1 MIALFRTILP
11 LFALGYVLIFYA
23 PSYAKEPNL
32 AIDQKNLKSVNRQH
46 NPNAINNHKII
57 IEKGIQLSGE
67 TRNQQFKLTNSK
79 NQRNYLI
86 QVFEPKVSPPKDG
99 FSVIYMLD
107 GNASF
112 PYASVIA
119 QAVEF
124 SFKRHHQAPPIIVAI
139 GYDIDSTIDVEAR
152 TFDYTPPI
160 EGELIAP
167 VHRSNSPYPIGG
179 AEDFYQFIQ
188 YQLKPLIAQHYTI
201 NTLDQSLF
209 GHSYGGLFTLYTLL
223 KHPESF
229 QHYYAASPSIWWHD
243 EYLLKQAADF
253 KNQYTTDKTLKPI
266 TLTLSAG
273 EGEIK
278 KLNKR
283 HTSQKLSD
291 ITRFAQAL
299 SEINNVKT
307 DHYIISHASHFEA
320 MFPAINRA
328 ISDAQQR
335 ISSTRDTSN

>member
-1 MIALFRTILP
+1 MIAPFRTILP
-11 LFALGYVLIFYA
+11 LIALGYVLIFYA
-23 PSYAKEPNL
+23 TSYAKEPNL

-46 NPNAINNHKII
+46 NPNAINKHKII

-67 TRNQQFKLTNSK
+67 TRNQQFKLTNSN

-86 QVFEPKVSPPKDG
+86 QVFKPKVSPPKDG

-201 NTLDQSLF
+201 NKLDQSLF
-209 GHSYGGLFTLYTLL
+209 GHSYGGLFILYTLL

-291 ITRFAQAL
+291 IARFALAL
-299 SEINNVKT
+299 SEIKNVKT

-328 ISDAQQR
+328 ISDAQRR
-335 ISSTRDTSN
+335 ISSTRDTSK